1 MFCRSDRVLSALLTG
16 RVWYPRADVLQYKE
30 RVGVCLKRQHGGR
43 QRADP
48 GVLLPARLPDQL
60 QPNPARSAFWILC
73 VPNVRKW
80 KQKNVKWLIQT
91 SLPCLLFFLFC
102 LFCFCEVRMCTV
114 CPQSYMLHTISSHF
128 IRCTLLVKGWTSF
141 AFCAAFI
148 MAYIQQGADLVENT
162 KYWHE
167 VAAQL
172 FAAHPVLVTFDYS
185 LCAHIHPIAI
195 MSLAFCIFALI
206 SNWTGISNEMASVF
220 SSCWWLSNDSNERNS
235 MWSYVLIGFWST
247 LC

>member
-1 MFCRSDRVLSALLTG
+1 MKTKECKVIISDFPTLSL
-16 RVWYPRADVLQYKE
+16 V
-30 RVGVCLKRQHGGR
+30 
-43 QRADP
+43 
-48 GVLLPARLPDQL
+48 
-60 QPNPARSAFWILC
+60 F
-73 VPNVRKW
+73 
-80 KQKNVKWLIQT
+80 
-91 SLPCLLFFLFC
+91 FFLFV
-102 LFCFCEVRMCTV
+102 LFLRGQNVYCMSSVI
-114 CPQSYMLHTISSHF
+114 PYMLHTISSHF

-162 KYWHE
+162 KYWHK

-172 FAAHPVLVTFDYS
+172 FAAHPALVTFDYS

-206 SNWTGISNEMASVF
+206 SSWTGISNEMASVF

-247 LC
+247 LR

>member
-1 MFCRSDRVLSALLTG
+1 MFCGSDRVLSALLTG

-91 SLPCLLFFLFC
+91 SLPCLLFFVLFVLFLRGQNVYCMSSVIYATYNQQSLYQMYLASKGLDLFC
-102 LFCFCEVRMCTV
+102 LLCCLHHGIHSTRCWPCWKHQILTWSCCTIVCCPSCSGDVWLQSV
-114 CPQSYMLHTISSHF
+114 CPHTPNCYH
-128 IRCTLLVKGWTSF
+128 V
-141 AFCAAFI
+141 
-148 MAYIQQGADLVENT
+148 
-162 KYWHE
+162 
-167 VAAQL
+167 
-172 FAAHPVLVTFDYS
+172 
-185 LCAHIHPIAI
+185 
-195 MSLAFCIFALI
+195 
-206 SNWTGISNEMASVF
+206 
-220 SSCWWLSNDSNERNS
+220 
-235 MWSYVLIGFWST
+235 IGF
-247 LC
+247 LHICINKQLNRYI

>member
-1 MFCRSDRVLSALLTG
+1 MFCGSDSVLSALLTG

-73 VPNVRKW
+73 VPNVLKC
-80 KQKNVKWLIQT
+80 KQKNVK
-91 SLPCLLFFLFC
+91 SDYFRLPYPVSCVFLFC
-102 LFCFCEVRMCTV
+102 FWEVRMYTV
-114 CPQSYMLHTISSHF
+114 FLCPQSFMLHTISIHF
-128 IRCTLLVKGWTSF
+128 IRYTLLVQGWTSF
-141 AFCAAFI
+141 AFCATFF
-148 MAYIQQGADLVENT
+148 MAYIQQGAENT

-172 FAAHPVLVTFDYS
+172 LAAHPVLVTFDYS
-185 LCAHIHPIAI
+185 LCAHIHQI
-195 MSLAFCIFALI
+195 L
-206 SNWTGISNEMASVF
+206 
-220 SSCWWLSNDSNERNS
+220 SCHWLFG
-235 MWSYVLIGFWST
+235 YLH
-247 LC
+247 

>member
-1 MFCRSDRVLSALLTG
+1 MKTKECKVINSDFPTLSL
-16 RVWYPRADVLQYKE
+16 V
-30 RVGVCLKRQHGGR
+30 
-43 QRADP
+43 
-48 GVLLPARLPDQL
+48 
-60 QPNPARSAFWILC
+60 
-73 VPNVRKW
+73 
-80 KQKNVKWLIQT
+80 
-91 SLPCLLFFLFC
+91 FLFC

-162 KYWHE
+162 KHWHE

-235 MWSYVLIGFWST
+235 MWSYVLIGDRKSVV
-247 LC
+247 